1 MSWLIWGFRE
11 AQANVRNVIYM
22 AMIKYHNCVFY
33 RISFKWNRF
42 FETPDRWK
50 ELTRTHFSI
59 SDIFGFCFMTICNIA
74 HAFYLYLGYV

>member
-11 AQANVRNVIYM
+11 AQGNVRNVIYM

-42 FETPDRWK
+42 FKTPDPWK
-50 ELTRTHFSI
+50 EL
-59 SDIFGFCFMTICNIA
+59 
-74 HAFYLYLGYV
+74 